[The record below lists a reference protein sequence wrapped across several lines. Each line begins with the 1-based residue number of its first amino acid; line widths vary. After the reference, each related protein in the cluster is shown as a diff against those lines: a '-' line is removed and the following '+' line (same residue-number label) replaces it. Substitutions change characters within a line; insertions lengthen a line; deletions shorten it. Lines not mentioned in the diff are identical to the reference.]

1 MMIIYPNHNFEP
13 KDSIFGLWFPWEN
26 LHFLYGQILP
36 GASFAFLEILA
47 KGFLVIL
54 VTHAHPLTLGG

>member
-1 MMIIYPNHNFEP
+1 MLLIYPNKNFEP
-13 KDSIFGLWFPWEN
+13 KDFIFGLWFLVEN

-36 GASFAFLEILA
+36 GASFAFLENLA
-47 KGFLVIL
+47 KGSLVIL